1 MKDLFIFTGCSQY
14 FPLNRGDEVKFGHF
28 TIKNVDTKET
38 NDESDTKPTVIE
50 RTFDLA
56 SDKNSSDERRKIHHF
71 QFLKWPNYG
80 VPDAVG
86 PISDFVKRGTCIY
99 HQF

>member
-1 MKDLFIFTGCSQY
+1 MKFSY
-14 FPLNRGDEVKFGHF
+14 F

-38 NDESDTKPTVIE
+38 NDEGDTKPTVIE

-56 SDKNSSDERRKIHHF
+56 SNKTSSEERRKIHHF

-86 PISDFVKRGTCIY
+86 PISNFVKRGTCIC
-99 HQF
+99 HPFLII

>member
-1 MKDLFIFTGCSQY
+1 MKIFAGCSQY
-14 FPLNRGDEVKFGHF
+14 FPLNRGDEVKIGHF

-38 NDESDTKPTVIE
+38 IDENDTKPTVIE

-56 SDKNSSDERRKIHHF
+56 SNKNASDEQRKIHHF

-86 PISDFVKRGTCIY
+86 PISDFVKRGMNICW
-99 HQF
+99 